1 MKTMRHRFEFK
12 SRDVDA
18 LERVKWCRA
27 NLGTRGERWDFMGG
41 LATVI
46 ITIQSDEDADAYNK
60 AWRFWNVLKGNHKV
74 ETHRVS

>member
-1 MKTMRHRFEFK
+1 MRHRFEFK

-27 NLGTRGERWDFMGG
+27 NLGTRGERWDFVGG

-46 ITIQSDEDADAYNK
+46 ITIESDEDADAYNK
-60 AWRFWNVLKGNHKV
+60 AWRFWNVLKGNNKI
-74 ETHRVS
+74 ETYRVS

>member
-1 MKTMRHRFEFK
+1 MRHRFEFR
-12 SRDVDA
+12 SRDLDA

-27 NLGTRGERWDFMGG
+27 NLGARGERWDFNGG

-46 ITIQSDEDADAYNK
+46 ITIRSDEDADAYNK
-60 AWRFWNVLKGNHKV
+60 AWRFWNVLKGNNKI